1 MSSLA
6 YSHSLPFPLSPLLSC
21 TFYNPLLCL
30 ADCDS
35 TLWVSP
41 PKFPTMTCP
50 PPSFYFFSL
59 FLTLHLLSYSPISPL
74 SPAADLALTQVL
86 GSLALTP
93 QSVATVYSK
102 WNTRDQMMQKKK
114 PNMGK
119 VMTHQIMAVMRS
131 RNMVPSGSKGWEAV
145 ENIL

>member
-1 MSSLA
+1 MTSLA
-6 YSHSLPFPLSPLLSC
+6 YFPPFSFPLPSNPWDSVIFYSQRTMNPLSLCPCSQIPPAIPLDPLPLSLSPPLFSHSLIPIL
-21 TFYNPLLCL
+21 
-30 ADCDS
+30 
-35 TLWVSP
+35 
-41 PKFPTMTCP
+41 
-50 PPSFYFFSL
+50 PPSL
-59 FLTLHLLSYSPISPL
+59 N
-74 SPAADLALTQVL
+74 LALTQER

-119 VMTHQIMAVMRS
+119 VMTHQIMAVKRS
-131 RNMVPSGSKGWEAV
+131 RNTGPSGSKGCEAA